1 VSDEALLEELNKA
14 LALHQAG
21 CLNEAEAIYR
31 AVLAEKPTSS
41 SALNLLGVLYHQK
54 GDNAKAVELI
64 SQAII
69 VKENYADYHN
79 NLGVALLGL
88 NRRDE
93 AKRAFRATLVLD
105 PNNFGAWSN
114 MSAICGMEGDY
125 AGAAEACSKVLELNP
140 NEDGSA
146 LCHLRLYLDMIGQ
159 WDYREEL
166 RGAIS
171 AAIQL
176 RADKRIHPWT
186 VLSLELS
193 AEEELRCAD
202 RFSWAISAKVRAITE
217 PFTHNPKPR
226 RDRLRVGWLSGD
238 FRNHALGVLAV
249 EFLEYFDRQ
258 RFESIA
264 YSFGPN
270 DGSELRLRFEK
281 AFDRFVEIGSLSFA
295 DAARKIAT
303 DEVDILVDLAGH
315 IAFARTEII
324 ALHPAPIQVNWLG
337 YPGTLGGGLCEYILA
352 DSVVVPEGEE
362 INYSEA
368 VARLP
373 FSFQANDRSRK
384 ISGKPQS
391 RAGHGLPEQSF
402 IFSALNN
409 SFKISP
415 DMFEVWMRLLGK
427 VQGSVLWLLSEGQEM
442 EKNFRQSARERG
454 VDTARLIFAKRLPSE
469 EHRAR
474 LKLADLLLDTYPC
487 GAHTTANESLWAG
500 VPVVTLVGETFASRV
515 AASLLY
521 SVGLSQLVANSQ
533 EGYEA
538 LALRLATHPEELAVI
553 RNHLIENRDK
563 LPLFDT
569 PRLAS
574 DIGRAFD
581 HMWENFA
588 AGKPPASFTLAR

>member
-1 VSDEALLEELNKA
+1 VSDETLLEELNKA

-31 AVLAEKPTSS
+31 AVLAEKPTAS
-41 SALNLLGVLYHQK
+41 SALNLLGVLHHQK

-93 AKRAFRATLVLD
+93 AKRAFKATLVLD
-105 PNNFGAWSN
+105 PNHAGAWSN
-114 MSAICGMEGDY
+114 LSAICGMESDY
-125 AGAAEACSKVLELNP
+125 AGAAEACAKVLELNP

-166 RGAIS
+166 KGAIS

-176 RADKRIHPWT
+176 RTDKRIHPWT
-186 VLSLELS
+186 TLSLELS
-193 AEEELRCAD
+193 AEEQLRCAD
-202 RFSWAISAKVRAITE
+202 RFAWAISAKVRSIVE
-217 PFTHNPKPR
+217 PFTHNPRPR

-238 FRNHALGVLAV
+238 FRNHALGILAV
-249 EFLEYFDRQ
+249 ECLEYFDRQ

-264 YSFGPN
+264 YSFGPD

-281 AFDRFVEIGSLSFA
+281 AFDRFVEIGALSFA
-295 DAARKIAT
+295 EAARKIAS
-303 DEVDILVDLAGH
+303 DEVDILVDLTGH
-315 IAFARTEII
+315 IAFARTEIV

-337 YPGTLGGGLCEYILA
+337 YPGTLGGGLCDYILA
-352 DSVVVPEGEE
+352 DAVVIPEGEE

-373 FSFQANDRSRK
+373 FSFQANDRRRK

-391 RAGHGLPEQSF
+391 RAEHGLPENSF
-402 IFSALNN
+402 VFSALNN

-415 DMFEVWMRLLGK
+415 AIFEIWMRLLGQ
-427 VQGSVLWLLSEGQEM
+427 VPGSVLWMLSEGAEM

-454 VDTARLIFAKRLPSE
+454 VDPARIIFAKRAPVE

-487 GAHTTANESLWAG
+487 GAHTTASESLWVG
-500 VPVVTLVGETFASRV
+500 LPVVTLIGEAFASRV

-521 SVGLSQLVANSQ
+521 SVGLGQLVADSLD
-533 EGYEA
+533 GYEA
-538 LALRLATHPEELAVI
+538 LALRLATHPDELAVI
-553 RNHLIENRDK
+553 RQHLIENGEK

-569 PRLAS
+569 PRLAK

-581 HMWENFA
+581 RMWENFA
-588 AGKPPASFTLAR
+588 ADKPPASFSLER